1 MVCSVLLY
9 GPEAKTLL
17 KQQTSK
23 CWRVL
28 KCGCVW
34 RKMKRIDKL
43 DGVGGATV
51 SNNMEGETDGYHGM
65 DWAYSTA

>member
-1 MVCSVLLY
+1 
-9 GPEAKTLL
+9 
-17 KQQTSK
+17 
-23 CWRVL
+23 
-28 KCGCVW
+28 
-34 RKMKRIDKL
+34 MKRIDKL